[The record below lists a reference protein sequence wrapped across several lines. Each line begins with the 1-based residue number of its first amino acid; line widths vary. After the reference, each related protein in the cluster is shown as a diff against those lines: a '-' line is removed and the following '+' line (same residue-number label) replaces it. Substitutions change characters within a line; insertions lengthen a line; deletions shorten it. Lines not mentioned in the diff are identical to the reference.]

1 MDLYIARH
9 GEAGSGT
16 YDELRELTANGIS
29 TTQSV
34 YTRSATS
41 IHQSI
46 ATVICSPLLRARQTA
61 EVALD
66 LLPIKCRELVVSEIL
81 RPESCPEDIAG
92 FLDKQTQWPILIVGH
107 QPVLGELLAWLTD
120 QEHFR
125 AGIATSSLY
134 ALNLITPA
142 RGCGTVLWQS

>member
-9 GEAGSGT
+9 GEAGIAA
-16 YDELRELTANGIS
+16 YDDLRELTANGIA
-29 TTQSV
+29 TTRTI
-34 YTRSATS
+34 YTQNAAS

-46 ATVICSPLLRARQTA
+46 ATVICSPLVRARQTA
-61 EVALD
+61 EIALNV
-66 LLPIKCRELVVSEIL
+66 LPVRSSNLMVSETL
-81 RPESCPEDIAG
+81 RPESSPGVIAS
-92 FLDKQTQWPILIVGH
+92 FLDSQAEWPILLVGH

-142 RGCGTVLWQS
+142 QGCGTVLWQS